1 MRACIDII
9 YIYIYIMYYIYI
21 IYIFFCSSIFIRCR
35 DIYIYGTLVALY
47 TSHRAPY
54 QTIRV
59 NFLSGGNLNHGH
71 GIPRR
76 EIIRDLI
83 AFEDILL
90 IRGIRSFLERGESRE
105 SGLRVFSQA
114 IQIERFELCL

>member
-9 YIYIYIMYYIYI
+9 YIYNVLYIYN
-21 IYIFFCSSIFIRCR
+21 IFFFVPLYLYVVEIFTH
-35 DIYIYGTLVALY
+35 GTLVALD